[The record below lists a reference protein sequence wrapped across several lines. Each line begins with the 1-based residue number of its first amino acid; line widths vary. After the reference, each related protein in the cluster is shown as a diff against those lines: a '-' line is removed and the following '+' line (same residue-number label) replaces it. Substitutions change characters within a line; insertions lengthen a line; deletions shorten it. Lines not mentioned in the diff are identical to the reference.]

1 MTVRTA
7 CSAALICLHE
17 AVSAIQ
23 RGDCQAAVVGGANL
37 IMAPGMT
44 AFMTEKGVLSPDGSC
59 KTFSAD
65 ANGYA
70 RGEAVTAVYIKPL
83 AAAIRDGNPVRAVI
97 RSTASNGDGRTSG
110 IAQPSTES
118 QEALIRKA
126 YEKAGITVSRQVG
139 PGSTVARFKE

>member
-1 MTVRTA
+1 
-7 CSAALICLHE
+7 
-17 AVSAIQ
+17 
-23 RGDCQAAVVGGANL
+23 
-37 IMAPGMT
+37 MAPGMT

-59 KTFSAD
+59 KTFSSD

-83 AAAIRDGNPVRAVI
+83 DAALRDGNPIRAVI
-97 RSTASNGDGRTSG
+97 RSTASNGDGRTQG

-126 YEKAGITVSRQVG
+126 YEKAGITVSW
-139 PGSTVARFKE
+139 PGLHF